1 MAVVQI
7 SRIQIRRG
15 QANGGTGLPQLAGG
29 ELAWAMDTQEVFI
42 GNGAISEG
50 APTVGNTKILTEHD
64 NILEIAALYQYK
76 KNDSSIVTA
85 NGDIV
90 QRTLQDRLDD
100 TVSVRA
106 FGAVGDGFVNDT
118 AAIQRAI
125 DQLYINPGRIGDTA
139 SRVQLFFEA
148 GTYNISEEIR
158 IPPYAH
164 LIGEGIDSTI
174 INQTGDG
181 VVFRTVDGN
190 STPGNYT
197 AFGNMNNLLRPRNIS
212 ISGMTL
218 TNSTDR
224 SIIYLDN
231 TDSSIFENIKFVGT
245 YVNGTEPT
253 FTNSAGI
260 IDFQSGIYIRSNSAI
275 FCNNNILFK
284 FCIFNSTGNGMY
296 SESDSNFLQ
305 IQNCTFLELFDAID
319 IGGGIGGAV
328 STSIENNYFDNIDRY
343 GVRIKAGSSLQS
355 SFGNVSRGNKFYKVG
370 NNNQTYTNATYPNI
384 VFEQPNNTS
393 KDDYFERNV
402 KLKNL
407 PLNPFIANVQTK
419 GMIYEDFNYEVEL
432 IETGIVP
439 VPLIRLPIID
449 SCTFEIDYVLSKSQ
463 GIEGGV
469 ATRSGVFH
477 VTANKGVSLIDGV
490 NPPSQHFH
498 DDFGYTGDTSVEDIR
513 FTADLFGYTPNTT
526 EADTMIISYTNPIG
540 NGLAA
545 LNYTYRLLTK

>member
-15 QANGGTGLPQLAGG
+15 QANSGTGLPQLAGG
-29 ELAWAMDTQEVFI
+29 ELAWAVDTQEVFI

-76 KNDSSIVTA
+76 KNDPSIVTA

-100 TVSVRA
+100 IVSVRS
-106 FGAVGDGFVNDT
+106 FGARGDGNADDT

-125 DQLYINPGRIGDTA
+125 DQLYINTGRVGDTT
-139 SRVQLFFEA
+139 SRVKLYFEA
-148 GTYNISEEIR
+148 GIYNISEEIR

-164 LIGEGIDSTI
+164 LVGEGIDSTI
-174 INQTGDG
+174 INQTGNA

-197 AFGNMNNLLRPRNIS
+197 NFGNMNNLKRPIY
-212 ISGMTL
+212 ITVSGMTL
-218 TNSTDR
+218 NNNSDR
-224 SIIYLDN
+224 SVMYLDN
-231 TDSSIFENIKFVGT
+231 TDSSIFEHMKFIGT
-245 YVNGTEPT
+245 YVNGNEPM

-260 IDFQSGIYIRSNSAI
+260 IDLQSGIYVRSNSAI
-275 FCNNNILFK
+275 FCNTNVLFK
-284 FCIFNSTGNGMY
+284 FCIFNSTGNGIY
-296 SESDSNFLQ
+296 SQSDSNFLQ
-305 IQNCTFLELFDAID
+305 IENCTFLELFDAIE
-319 IGGGIGGAV
+319 IGGGVGGAV
-328 STSIENNYFDNIDRY
+328 STSIQNNYFDNIDRY
-343 GVRIKAGSSLQS
+343 GIRIKAGSSLQS
-355 SFGNVSRGNKFYKVG
+355 SYGNVSKGNKFYKVG

-384 VFEQPNNTS
+384 LFEQPNNTS

-432 IETGIVP
+432 IETGLVP
-439 VPLIRLPIID
+439 VPLIRLPVLD

-463 GIEGGV
+463 GVNGGV
-469 ATRSGVFH
+469 ATRTGVFH
-477 VTANKGVSLIDGV
+477 VTVNKGVSLTDGV

-498 DDFGYTGDTSVEDIR
+498 DDFGYTGDISVEDIR
-513 FTADLFGYTPNTT
+513 FTADLFGYTPSAT
-526 EADTMIISYTNPIG
+526 EADTMVISYVNPTG